1 MFYLRIRDTFL
12 ERDLKEE
19 GGEEE
24 LPHLKE
30 TDVLVEGGGDLS
42 LIKDPSRILLD
53 TNEII
58 KRNFLSQ
65 RLKKPDDIDLSIQNS
80 LEGLTDDNNNDE
92 K

>member
-1 MFYLRIRDTFL
+1 M

-19 GGEEE
+19 GEEE
-24 LPHLKE
+24 LPQLRE

-42 LIKDPSRILLD
+42 LIKSPSRVLLD

-58 KRNFLSQ
+58 KRTFLSQ

-80 LEGLTDDNNNDE
+80 LEGLTDENNDD